1 MYNCTYKDRCSRVD
15 GCEQCLIAKQ
25 HHTKH
30 NATHAWRPTKRRL
43 HPHMT
48 QVLPLTLLQFPSRK
62 TICKESFLA
71 TCHKHMTGMHTWLVT
86 STTPLPLC
94 KLAQAAH
101 VPVCKQTTHSPTDPS
116 TSTRHAS
123 THYLHA
129 STMISVEFSESN
141 VLEFALMCV

>member
-1 MYNCTYKDRCSRVD
+1 MCNCTYKDRCSHVD
-15 GCEQCLIAKQ
+15 GREQCLIAQQ

-30 NATHAWRPTKRRL
+30 TATHAWRPTQRRL
-43 HPHMT
+43 PQHMAQMYT
-48 QVLPLTLLQFPSRK
+48 LTLFQFHSRK

-71 TCHKHMTGMHTWLVT
+71 TCHKHMTGMHTWLET

-101 VPVCKQTTHSPTDPS
+101 VLVCKQTTHNPTDPS

-123 THYLHA
+123 AHYLHA
-129 STMISVEFSESN
+129 STMISVELSESN
-141 VLEFALMCV
+141 LLEFAVLCV